1 MQCLVQQASFAID
14 AGIDYIQIRDR
25 ELPASRLVQLVS
37 AVIDMARGSATRV
50 LVNDRLDVAL
60 ACGAAGVHLR
70 SDSIGTRPARAVV
83 PAGFVIGRSVHDV
96 RDLEAAEGAD
106 YLIAGTVWPSLSK
119 ISGTSGTRTGR
130 LLGVAGLSAIVSAAA
145 VPVIAIGGVNLDN
158 LASVRA
164 AGAAGIAAIGL
175 FLGEDADRQCR
186 AVTLAKTVKAVRA
199 AFDTTG

>member
-1 MQCLVQQASFAID
+1 VRCLAQQASFAID

-25 ELPASRLVQLVS
+25 ELPASLLVRLVS
-37 AVIDMARGSATRV
+37 DVIDMARGSATRV

-70 SDSIGTRPARAVV
+70 SDSISAREARAIV
-83 PAGFVIGRSVHDV
+83 PVGFVIGRSVHDV
-96 RDLEAAEGAD
+96 SDLEAAEDAD

-119 ISGTSGTRTGR
+119 ISEVSPIPTDP
-130 LLGVAGLSAIVSAAA
+130 LLGVPGLSAIVSAAA

-164 AGAAGIAAIGL
+164 VGVAGIAAIGL
-175 FLGEDADRQCR
+175 FLGEGTERPCR
-186 AVTLAKTVKAVRA
+186 AVTLAETVKAVRA

>member
-1 MQCLVQQASFAID
+1 
-14 AGIDYIQIRDR
+14 
-25 ELPASRLVQLVS
+25 
-37 AVIDMARGSATRV
+37 MARGSATRV

-70 SDSIGTRPARAVV
+70 GDSIGTRDARAIV
-83 PAGFVIGRSVHDV
+83 PAGFLIGRSVHDV
-96 RDLEAAEGAD
+96 SDLQATEGAD

-119 ISGTSGTRTGR
+119 MSKASRISGASTDR

-158 LASVRA
+158 LAAIRA

-175 FLGEDADRQCR
+175 FLGEGTDGQCR

-199 AFDTTG
+199 AFDTQRANMDSGFPRHG